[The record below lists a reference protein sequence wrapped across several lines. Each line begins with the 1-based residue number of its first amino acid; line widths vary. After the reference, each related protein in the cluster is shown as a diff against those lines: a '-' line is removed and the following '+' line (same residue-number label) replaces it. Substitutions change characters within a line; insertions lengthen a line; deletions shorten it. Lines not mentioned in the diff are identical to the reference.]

1 MNKFLPIILG
11 SDLNTYS
18 IAREIHE
25 AYDINPVVATS
36 TILLPCVDSKII
48 KFYKKTNFSKDPEV
62 FKEVLDDIYEDY
74 KSDYENFIIFAPD
87 DVMRTFALKNIE
99 NLNFKP
105 LMPYADIEVIRG
117 LSTKNDF
124 YDKISDLDLAPKTF
138 IANNKNYMNLNFP
151 EEVFIKP
158 DNDVF
163 YKTLD
168 FEGWQKG
175 YHSKSIKQTQEIL
188 ANIFNNGYNY
198 NVLVQEFVAGG
209 DGTEYTIEGYR
220 SKSTISMAI
229 SRNILLDK
237 RVEWIGNFV
246 AKIDSDEKIL
256 FDYARKIV
264 ETLGVFGLFNIDFKK
279 DTKTGKFY
287 AFEINLRQGRSHYF
301 ASLNGVNTS
310 KLAIEDLIFDKQEE
324 IIGDKKFRYYN
335 LDLGQTID
343 NLDPEF
349 REDFENE
356 ERKIN
361 SANPLVYKKDLN
373 FKRRLKMKKYLD
385 KLSKETFAVREI

>member
-138 IANNKNYMNLNFP
+138 IANNKNYMNLDFP

>member
-62 FKEVLDDIYEDY
+62 FKEVLDDIYKDY

-138 IANNKNYMNLNFP
+138 IANNKNYMNLDFP

-310 KLAIEDLIFDKQEE
+310 KLAIEDLIFDKQAE

-349 REDFENE
+349 REDFEDDD
-356 ERKIN
+356 RKTN

>member
-99 NLNFKP
+99 KLNFKP
-105 LMPYADIEVIRG
+105 LMPYADIEVIKG

-138 IANNKNYMNLNFP
+138 IANNKNYMNLDFP

-356 ERKIN
+356 ERKAN

-385 KLSKETFAVREI
+385 KLSKETFSVTEI

>member
-138 IANNKNYMNLNFP
+138 IANNKNYMNLDFP

-356 ERKIN
+356 ERKAN